1 MNAKADGFGGLAR
14 QDAVRSETRRSCGLL
29 TWLCAGYAAR
39 ESSALTSCR
48 RVRRISITIAGRNAS
63 CLANSPF
70 INSLFETC
78 VEQPQGDLLRA
89 VVDNLTGFDGSHAL
103 ALFFVGVDL

>member
-1 MNAKADGFGGLAR
+1 MCKPKQDGM
-14 QDAVRSETRRSCGLL
+14 RRA
-29 TWLCAGYAAR
+29 WLIHH
-39 ESSALTSCR
+39 SKF
-48 RVRRISITIAGRNAS
+48 TILNT
-63 CLANSPF
+63 
-70 INSLFETC
+70 LFETC

>member
-1 MNAKADGFGGLAR
+1 M
-14 QDAVRSETRRSCGLL
+14 RRA
-29 TWLCAGYAAR
+29 WLIHY
-39 ESSALTSCR
+39 SKF
-48 RVRRISITIAGRNAS
+48 TI
-63 CLANSPF
+63 L
-70 INSLFETC
+70 NSLFETC

>member
-1 MNAKADGFGGLAR
+1 MDVTWHERIGHDLPPPQK
-14 QDAVRSETRRSCGLL
+14 RRTLNSKF
-29 TWLCAGYAAR
+29 
-39 ESSALTSCR
+39 
-48 RVRRISITIAGRNAS
+48 TIQ
-63 CLANSPF
+63 
-70 INSLFETC
+70 NSLFETC